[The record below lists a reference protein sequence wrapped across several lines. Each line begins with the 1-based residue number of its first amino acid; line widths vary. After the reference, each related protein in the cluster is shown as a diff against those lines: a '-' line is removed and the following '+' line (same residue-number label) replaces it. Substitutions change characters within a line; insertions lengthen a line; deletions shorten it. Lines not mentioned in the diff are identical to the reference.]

1 MVMKGSEELKVKQ
14 TLRQNTNF
22 GSNFSFW
29 TQIGVSWRDNYL
41 LQQNES
47 NDFEGVWLRLG
58 IRRFLENDIRKFV
71 SKWSEVAKI
80 DWLRD
85 LLNLGGSA
93 KENFD

>member
-1 MVMKGSEELKVKQ
+1 MVMKGSEKLKKVKH

-22 GSNFSFW
+22 GSNINPPTFHF
-29 TQIGVSWRDNYL
+29 GHKLEYVGDNYL

-85 LLNLGGSA
+85 
-93 KENFD
+93 

>member
-1 MVMKGSEELKVKQ
+1 MVMKGSEKLKVKH
-14 TLRQNTNF
+14 TVRQNTIF
-22 GSNFSFW
+22 GSTFYF
-29 TQIGVSWRDNYL
+29 GHELEYVGDNYL